1 VIGEVGHAYLL
12 PNFTFRILYHV
23 QLRIVLRREQLELS
37 LQIGND
43 AGVLQPT
50 SMKTRACEVALQ
62 QRCFNVKARGVVLC
76 RLERSISVVN
86 TSHLQPRL
94 EPSVLHGVF
103 FGVDTNRCPS
113 VTVIDSLRQG
123 HSFEILV

>member
-1 VIGEVGHAYLL
+1 
-12 PNFTFRILYHV
+12 
-23 QLRIVLRREQLELS
+23 
-37 LQIGND
+37 
-43 AGVLQPT
+43 
-50 SMKTRACEVALQ
+50 MKTQACEVALQ
-62 QRCFNVKARGVVLC
+62 QRREGVGELLC